1 MAKKRKWRCLSVL
14 TFFSLTPKQASVYRN
29 NLFRTIHDIVFH
41 GKGGYDFHTIYN
53 MPIWLRNFTYSSIDK
68 FYKEQNEENSK
79 SSVEESIA
87 NMKAAG
93 AVAPKNKST
102 TQGYVTKASKK

>member
-1 MAKKRKWRCLSVL
+1 MAKKRKWRYLSAL

-29 NLFRTIHDIVFH
+29 NLFTSIHDIIFH

-53 MPIWLRNFTYSSIDK
+53 MPIWLRKFTYSSIDK
-68 FYKEQNEENSK
+68 FYKEQNDEQSK
-79 SSVEESIA
+79 STVEDSIA

-93 AVAPKNKST
+93 SVTPKKNPNTSS
-102 TQGYVTKASKK
+102 YVTKASKN